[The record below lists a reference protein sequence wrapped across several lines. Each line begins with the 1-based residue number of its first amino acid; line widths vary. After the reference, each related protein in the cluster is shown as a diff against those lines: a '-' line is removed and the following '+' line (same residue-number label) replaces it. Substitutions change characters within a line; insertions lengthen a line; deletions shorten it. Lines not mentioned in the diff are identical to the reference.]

1 MGPLKGRRSAR
12 TGGKRYEL
20 TWKEKIWIFS
30 LPSQSGCISDGDD
43 SINIWK
49 IYVLGPNHEKRF
61 CAWAWQ
67 ELGKRFT
74 SDGLDICVCVYI
86 SWITSI
92 SKSVMIDWKQR
103 PLYPVLRIG
112 CSLWD
117 YWITPKRGR
126 VSLNVSEIQF
136 INADSCGAWCLSCTD
151 LQQSKVTF
159 LTSEY
164 QAHWYLLDIYQYN
177 LATVVWFY
185 YSLYSQT

>member
-74 SDGLDICVCVYI
+74 SDGLDICVNVYI

-117 YWITPKRGR
+117 YWITPQEREGLFKC
-126 VSLNVSEIQF
+126 VW
-136 INADSCGAWCLSCTD
+136 DS
-151 LQQSKVTF
+151 V
-159 LTSEY
+159 Y
-164 QAHWYLLDIYQYN
+164 QRWFMWGLVPKLHWF
-177 LATVVWFY
+177 T
-185 YSLYSQT
+185 TK